1 MKKIMCAV
9 ALLLCFTAAPAV
21 ADESTDALLETIA
34 RLQDKV
40 ASLDDKVEH
49 KNDLLACE
57 RDNRRELQRALRD
70 GDRVVTLARCR

>member
-21 ADESTDALLETIA
+21 ADESTDALLETIT

-40 ASLDDKVEH
+40 ALRQGPPR
-49 KNDLLACE
+49 L
-57 RDNRRELQRALRD
+57 RPQR
-70 GDRVVTLARCR
+70 